1 MQDSWAG
8 FCPSGAMVCILT
20 RGSIRDSRRIGQAQ
34 KPWILC
40 VFMGCFSEI
49 SMKYGRNGT
58 TENQL
63 YPYNDTLVI

>member
-1 MQDSWAG
+1 MAG
-8 FCPSGAMVCILT
+8 GEGKLKNHGF
-20 RGSIRDSRRIGQAQ
+20 
-34 KPWILC
+34 LC

-63 YPYNDTLVI
+63 YPYNDTLVS